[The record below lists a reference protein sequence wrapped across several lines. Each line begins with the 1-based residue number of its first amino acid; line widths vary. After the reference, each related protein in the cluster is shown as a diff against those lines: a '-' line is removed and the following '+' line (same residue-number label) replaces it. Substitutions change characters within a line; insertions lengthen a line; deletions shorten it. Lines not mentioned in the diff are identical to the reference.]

1 MAEVRVLASM
11 RSLRLKCV
19 LLPNIGSH
27 DIPEAPGVYVVQWVE
42 RDDRQLV
49 PRRIP
54 RILNIDNA
62 GILYIGSAEELH
74 GRLKILKSSIS
85 RVFEAYRGGS
95 LFNEDLLKRIE
106 HTAAETII
114 YTNLVETLGSEDN
127 LQVCYKVFNDEKD
140 AELQEVLMLYRYTRC
155 YGEPPPLNLG
165 VGREHIGGIRRKEHM
180 LDPDLASLLC

>member
-42 RDDRQLV
+42 RGDKQLV

-54 RILNIDNA
+54 RILNVDNA
-62 GILYIGSAEELH
+62 GILYIGSAEKLRS
-74 GRLKILKSSIS
+74 RLKNLKRSIS
-85 RVFEAYRGGS
+85 KVFEAYRGGS
-95 LFNEDLLKRIE
+95 LFNEDLLKKIK
-106 HTAAETII
+106 HTATKTII

-127 LQVCYKVFNDEKD
+127 LQVCYKVFNNEKD
-140 AELQEVLMLYRYTRC
+140 AKHQEALMLYRYARC

-165 VGREHIGGIRRKEHM
+165 VGKEHIREIRRKEHM